1 MNMKNV
7 FFGLFWGFAV
17 GICAGILFGAELE
30 RAGFKK
36 EAVKQGYAEYNPT
49 NGVWHWKNK

>member
-30 RAGFKK
+30 RAGFQK